1 METKKHIEET
11 KKHIENVISRTYKI
25 IQSVYEHQKEAEGR
39 KSGAPEPLS
48 RIIYPQY
55 RKEGCT
61 RFSEQELRFVF
72 VEQLNKE
79 IQDGWDVYYSVE
91 TPTKKRYK
99 FKGEEHP
106 KVLDENE
113 KGGQSAQFDLV
124 IHDNG
129 YQRIALIEF
138 KANNS
143 PAKDHEKDFVK
154 LNSEGSDTILTYFL
168 EIVKSS
174 DGGTTNNLE
183 EKNQTF
189 NGDFRCWSCSERKYI
204 IKKVL
209 FSI

>member
-1 METKKHIEET
+1 METKKHVEETKKHIEET

-99 FKGEEHP
+99 FKDEEHP
-106 KVLDENE
+106 KVFDENE

-124 IHDNG
+124 IHDNK

-174 DGGTTNNLE
+174 DGGTTNNLK
-183 EKNQTF
+183 EKP
-189 NGDFRCWSCSERKYI
+189 
-204 IKKVL
+204 
-209 FSI
+209 